1 MNYHFLNNGLPVD
14 AVFPDEEVQQVYIPL
29 LWHLQELQ
37 EQRGRRI
44 LVMLAAPPGAGKS
57 TLAAFLQD
65 LSEKL
70 RMKPLTVIGM
80 DGFHRYQEY
89 LLSHYTE
96 RNGEA
101 IPLVKIK
108 GAPETFDLEKL
119 SERVRRVAAGDRCG
133 WPAYDR
139 TLHNPVEDAVTVDGD
154 IVLLEGNYLLLDEL
168 GWRELSDC
176 ADYTVFLEAE
186 EGLLRERLVKRQ
198 AESGKPY
205 EEAVRFV
212 ENSDLVNARLVLQ
225 KTLPADLVIPV
236 TA

>member
-14 AVFPDEEVQQVYIPL
+14 AVFPDEEVQKVYIPL

-37 EQRGRRI
+37 AQRGRRI

-176 ADYTVFLEAE
+176 ADYTVFLAAE

-225 KTLPADLVIPV
+225 KSLPADLVIPV